1 MTDKL
6 REAASWR
13 KQKTPLVRE
22 YAKDHGKLLSEI
34 AGRGFLNLPGYAY
47 DMENELELRLK
58 LGLSEINYKI
68 LSETIERELKQA
80 GITYDLAYKT
90 ALITWETEKQGL
102 MTDWDAELAG
112 IKQGMAADEN
122 VKALLALEV
131 AARQATLIAAKTAI
145 EEEMEGYKLQLAELD
160 DDTAAYEVQ
169 LANAKLLT
177 AQRKLAVIP
186 ILQEILEKEEEL
198 LGIEAL
204 KAAEYTELLN
214 AKQEVANKKDLLL
227 PGYQELANV
236 TQEHASL
243 IPSQILMEQQIAD
256 EKLRQAQAE
265 IEKEQNKLS
274 ELEINI
280 DTANVEVETGAAKRD
295 LQEEKFANEQELIN
309 LNIENDNTFQ
319 NEVGG
324 FYDRTM
330 DDDREN
336 AAYLNNKKIEIND
349 IDNDTKYDNATTIT
363 KEQMSAASGMATDD
377 AEAIER
383 IAEIKAAANITA
395 RLTHLIG

>member
-13 KQKTPLVRE
+13 KQKTPLMRE
-22 YAKDHGKLLSEI
+22 YVGEHSKLLSEI

-90 ALITWETEKQGL
+90 ALITWEAEKQGL

-112 IKQGMAADEN
+112 IKRGMAADEN

-131 AARQATLIAAKTAI
+131 AARQATLITAKTAI

-177 AQRKLAVIP
+177 AQRKLDVIP
-186 ILQEILEKEEEL
+186 ILEEILEKEEEL
-198 LGIEAL
+198 LGIESL

-214 AKQEVANKKDLLL
+214 AKREVAGKKDLLL
-227 PGYQELANV
+227 PGYGELANV
-236 TQEHASL
+236 TREHASL

-256 EKLRQAQAE
+256 EKLRQAQAA

-274 ELEINI
+274 ELEIDI
-280 DTANVEVETGAAKRD
+280 DTANVEVETGAAKRN
-295 LQEEKFANEQELIN
+295 LQDEKFANEQELIN
-309 LNIENDNTFQ
+309 LNIDNDNTYQ
-319 NEVGG
+319 EEVGN

-336 AAYLNNKKIEIND
+336 AAYLNDKKIKINN
-349 IDNDTKYDNATTIT
+349 IENDTKYDQTKTIT
-363 KEQMSAASGMATDD
+363 QAQMAAAAAKNAYDISATYA
-377 AEAIER
+377 
-383 IAEIKAAANITA
+383 IAEIDAARKISAK
-395 RLTHLIG
+395 LTHIIG

>member
-1 MTDKL
+1 MADKL
-6 REAASWR
+6 RETASWR
-13 KQKTPLVRE
+13 KQKTPLMRE
-22 YAKDHGKLLSEI
+22 YVGEHSKLLSEI

-112 IKQGMAADEN
+112 IKRGMAADEN
-122 VKALLALEV
+122 VKALLALEI
-131 AARQATLIAAKTAI
+131 AARQATLITAKTAI

-177 AQRKLAVIP
+177 AQRKLDVIP
-186 ILQEILEKEEEL
+186 ILEEILVKEGEL

-204 KAAEYTELLN
+204 KAAEYTDLLN
-214 AKQEVANKKDLLL
+214 AKQEVANKKGLLL

-265 IEKEQNKLS
+265 IKKEQNKLS

-309 LNIENDNTFQ
+309 LNIDNDNTFQ
-319 NEVGG
+319 NEVGD

-336 AAYLNNKKIEIND
+336 AAYLNDKKIEIND
-349 IDNDTKYDNATTIT
+349 IEQGTKYDHARTIT
-363 KEQMSAASGMATDD
+363 QSQMAAAAAKNAYDISATYT
-377 AEAIER
+377 
-383 IAEIKAAANITA
+383 IAEIDAARKITA
-395 RLTHLIG
+395 KLTHIIG

>member
-1 MTDKL
+1 MADKL

-13 KQKTPLVRE
+13 KQKTPLMRE
-22 YAKDHGKLLSEI
+22 YVGEHSKLLSEI

-131 AARQATLIAAKTAI
+131 AARQATLITAKTAI

-177 AQRKLAVIP
+177 AQRKLDVIP
-186 ILQEILEKEEEL
+186 ILEEILEKEEEL
-198 LGIEAL
+198 LGIESL

-214 AKQEVANKKDLLL
+214 AKREVAGKKDLLL
-227 PGYQELANV
+227 PGYGELANV
-236 TQEHASL
+236 TREHASL

-256 EKLRQAQAE
+256 EKLRQAQAA

-274 ELEINI
+274 ELEIDIN
-280 DTANVEVETGAAKRD
+280 TANVAVETGAAKRD

-309 LNIENDNTFQ
+309 LNIDNDNTFQ

-330 DDDREN
+330 NDDREN
-336 AAYLNNKKIEIND
+336 AAYLNDKKIKIND
-349 IDNDTKYDNATTIT
+349 IEQGTKYDHARTIT
-363 KEQMSAASGMATDD
+363 QSQMSAAAAKNAYDISATYT
-377 AEAIER
+377 
-383 IAEIKAAANITA
+383 IAEIDAARKISAK
-395 RLTHLIG
+395 LTHIIG

>member
-1 MTDKL
+1 MADKL

-13 KQKTPLVRE
+13 KQKTPLMRE
-22 YAKDHGKLLSEI
+22 YVGEHSKLLSEI

-131 AARQATLIAAKTAI
+131 AARQATLITAKTAI

-177 AQRKLAVIP
+177 AQRKLDVIP
-186 ILQEILEKEEEL
+186 ILEEILEKEEEL
-198 LGIEAL
+198 LGIESL

-214 AKQEVANKKDLLL
+214 AKREVAGKKDLLL
-227 PGYQELANV
+227 PGYGELANV
-236 TQEHASL
+236 TREHASL

-256 EKLRQAQAE
+256 EKLRQAQAA

-274 ELEINI
+274 ELEIDIN
-280 DTANVEVETGAAKRD
+280 TANVEVETGAAKRD

-309 LNIENDNTFQ
+309 LNIDNDNTFQ

-330 DDDREN
+330 NDDREN
-336 AAYLNNKKIEIND
+336 AAYLNDKKIKIND
-349 IDNDTKYDNATTIT
+349 IEQGTKYDHARTIT
-363 KEQMSAASGMATDD
+363 QAQMSAAAAKNAYDISATYT
-377 AEAIER
+377 
-383 IAEIKAAANITA
+383 IAEIDAARKISAK
-395 RLTHLIG
+395 LTHIIG

>member
-1 MTDKL
+1 MADKL

-13 KQKTPLVRE
+13 KQKTPLMRE
-22 YAKDHGKLLSEI
+22 YVGEHSKLLSEI

-131 AARQATLIAAKTAI
+131 AARQATLITAKTAI

-177 AQRKLAVIP
+177 AQRKLDVIP
-186 ILQEILEKEEEL
+186 ILEEILEKEEEL
-198 LGIEAL
+198 LGIESL

-214 AKQEVANKKDLLL
+214 AKREVAGKKDLLL
-227 PGYQELANV
+227 PGYGELANV
-236 TQEHASL
+236 TREHASL

-309 LNIENDNTFQ
+309 LNIDNDNTFQ
-319 NEVGG
+319 NEVGD
-324 FYDRTM
+324 FYNRTM

-336 AAYLNNKKIEIND
+336 AAYLNDKKIKIND
-349 IDNDTKYDNATTIT
+349 IEQGTKYDHARTIT
-363 KEQMSAASGMATDD
+363 QAQMSAAAAKNAYDISATYT
-377 AEAIER
+377 
-383 IAEIKAAANITA
+383 IAEIDAARKISAK
-395 RLTHLIG
+395 LTHIIG